1 MLNKIELA
9 PVIVQYYTM
18 EAIAS
23 RIKKVERVR
32 EEMMDRIWK
41 LKKEIAMCV
50 DELAMNEEVL
60 EDIDTNLS
68 NLKDEQVFLVK
79 AIVVASAVK
88 FLDSRLTDDDAYL
101 YSVWEER
108 IAEQSF

>member
-1 MLNKIELA
+1 
-9 PVIVQYYTM
+9 M

-32 EEMMDRIWK
+32 EETMDRISS
-41 LKKEIAMCV
+41 LKKEIVMCI
-50 DELAMNEEVL
+50 DELAMNEEIIQ
-60 EDIDTNLS
+60 DIDTNLS
-68 NLKDEQVFLVK
+68 NLKGEQVFLVK
-79 AIVVASAVK
+79 AMVVAAAVK
-88 FLDSRLTDDDAYL
+88 LLGSTLTDDDAYL